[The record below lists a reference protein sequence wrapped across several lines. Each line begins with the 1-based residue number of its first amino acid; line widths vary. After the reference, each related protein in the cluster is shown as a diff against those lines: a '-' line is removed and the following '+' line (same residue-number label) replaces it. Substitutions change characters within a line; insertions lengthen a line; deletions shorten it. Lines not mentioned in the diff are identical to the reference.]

1 MWRLVRNATE
11 GQEAGEK
18 VSLGDVAK
26 NATEAVAKDL
36 AEEMWRLVEGEVS
49 MRLLSWTST
58 TCTTAAATTITAVA
72 PCSGVWGLKLVCKIY
87 FPDFEGKIL

>member
-26 NATEAVAKDL
+26 NATEAVARDL
-36 AEEMWRLVEGEVS
+36 AEEMW
-49 MRLLSWTST
+49 
-58 TCTTAAATTITAVA
+58 
-72 PCSGVWGLKLVCKIY
+72 KLVGGGQVNGSAELGVVGYNGSDPNDDTSNLVYGNEI
-87 FPDFEGKIL
+87 GM